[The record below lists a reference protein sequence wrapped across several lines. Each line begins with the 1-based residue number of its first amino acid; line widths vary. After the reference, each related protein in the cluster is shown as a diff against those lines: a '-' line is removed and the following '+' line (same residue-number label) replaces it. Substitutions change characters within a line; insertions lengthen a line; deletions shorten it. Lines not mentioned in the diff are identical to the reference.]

1 MSKVAVGDRVRI
13 TIDGKSEVGDVIEVR
28 EDSRVLIAPTHRGGI
43 RSPSTAY
50 IVRNNDIDF
59 TLNTKVGKAMKKYY
73 INSGYYK
80 QFAIAMIMSGYCVQV
95 LHDYGDKVEIIVLEG
110 SIEDK
115 LKGIHNEIG
124 TPDTE

>member
-28 EDSRVLIAPTHRGGI
+28 KGGRFLIALTHRGGT
-43 RSPSTAY
+43 RNPSTAY

-80 QFAIAMIMSGYCVQV
+80 Q
-95 LHDYGDKVEIIVLEG
+95 LENV
-110 SIEDK
+110 I
-115 LKGIHNEIG
+115 N
-124 TPDTE
+124 